1 MARRESLDLKRRA
14 AKREPKRRFVIF
26 CEGAKTE
33 PAYFNALR
41 KHCSSALIEVK
52 PLPAQGVPD
61 TLTKNAVA
69 EAKRLRRKST
79 DSFEQRDEIWTVFD
93 RDEHPKF
100 DEAVQ
105 RCESSGVAVCRSN
118 PCFEVWLILHHED
131 YDRPDGRHA
140 VQAYCEKV
148 CAGYDRH
155 TSKTPDCSG
164 LLAHVEAAIKRA
176 GDQLA
181 RRKNEGN
188 EFGCPS
194 TTVGRLVQAILEAAK
209 KSGRS

>member
-1 MARRESLDLKRRA
+1 MARRKPPDLKRRP

-41 KHCSSALIEVK
+41 QYCSSALIEVK
-52 PLPAQGVPD
+52 PLAAQGVPD

-69 EAKRLRRKST
+69 EAKSLRRKGA
-79 DSFEQRDEIWTVFD
+79 DSFEQLDEIWAVFD

-105 RCESSGVAVCRSN
+105 RCESNRVRVGRSN
-118 PCFEVWLILHHED
+118 PCFELWLILHHED
-131 YDRPDGRHA
+131 YDKPDGRHA
-140 VQAYCEKV
+140 VQAHCERV
-148 CAGYDRH
+148 CEGYDKH
-155 TSKTPDCSG
+155 SSKTPDCSG

-176 GDQLA
+176 EDQLA
-181 RRKNEGN
+181 RRKNEDN

-194 TTVGRLVQAILEAAK
+194 TTIGSLVQAILESAARYRR
-209 KSGRS
+209 G

>member
-1 MARRESLDLKRRA
+1 MADHEPPDLKRRA
-14 AKREPKRRFVIF
+14 GKREPKRRFVIF
-26 CEGAKTE
+26 CEGEKTE

-41 KHCSSALIEVK
+41 QHGSSALIEVK

-69 EAKRLRRKST
+69 EARRLRREGPN
-79 DSFEQRDEIWTVFD
+79 SFEQRDEIWAVFD
-93 RDEHPKF
+93 RDQHPKF

-105 RCESSGVAVCRSN
+105 RCESNRVGVGRSN
-118 PCFEVWLILHHED
+118 PCFEVWLILHFED
-131 YDRPDGRHA
+131 YDKGDGRHA
-140 VQAYCEKV
+140 VQAKCQQA
-148 CAGYDRH
+148 CPGYDRH
-155 TSKTPDCSG
+155 TKRLDCKN
-164 LLAHVEAAIKRA
+164 LLEHVEAAIKRA
-176 GDQLA
+176 ETQLV
-181 RRKNEGN
+181 RRRIEGE

>member
-1 MARRESLDLKRRA
+1 MAHRPPSDLKRRA
-14 AKREPKRRFVIF
+14 AKREPKRRFIIF

-41 KHCSSALIEVK
+41 QHCSSALIEVK

-69 EAKRLRRKST
+69 EAKRLRRGGI
-79 DSFEQRDEIWTVFD
+79 DSLGQRDEVWAVFD

-105 RCESSGVAVCRSN
+105 RCESNRVGVGRSN
-118 PCFEVWLILHHED
+118 PCFEVWLILHFED
-131 YDRPDGRHA
+131 YHKG
-140 VQAYCEKV
+140 
-148 CAGYDRH
+148 GDRH
-155 TSKTPDCSG
+155 TVQERCQQVHSG
-164 LLAHVEAAIKRA
+164 YDKHTKRLNCVNLFENIEAAIKRA
-176 GDQLA
+176 EDQLA
-181 RRKNEGN
+181 RRRNERD

-194 TTVGRLVQAILEAAK
+194 TTVGRLVKAILEAAE
-209 KSGRS
+209 KSGRP